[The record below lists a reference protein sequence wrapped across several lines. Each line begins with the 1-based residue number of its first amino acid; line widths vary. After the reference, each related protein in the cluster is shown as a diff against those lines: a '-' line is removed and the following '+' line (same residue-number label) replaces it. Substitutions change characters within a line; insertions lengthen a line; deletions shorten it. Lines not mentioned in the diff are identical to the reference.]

1 MPPFFCLATS
11 ITSTYTGA
19 IERKFD
25 LRLLH
30 SSISVFITQV
40 VLQGAAFIPSVLIS
54 RRFGDDGKGL
64 VTLLLYVPTV
74 LYAVSSLGLSSAA
87 QYFIGRKEG
96 SRQAHLGNVLGL
108 PLSAALL
115 SFAAFTLSYSFW
127 KPHLG
132 EVSYS
137 LMIPALIILPLT
149 ILLSHCTQVLIAID
163 EVVKRNAC
171 YLLQSLSTAVIV
183 TALMLLPQASILGVL
198 WAYIVG
204 FSLGAGLALYYCV
217 KLVGAPSLP
226 SADLIW
232 KTLKYG
238 FWIYLAALFQTLFGR
253 VSFFLLVDLNS
264 MGDGGV
270 FSAALAL
277 TAPLTNVPWAVQAVL
292 LPRTAALSD
301 EDANRTT
308 PVYFRQVTIV
318 MLILGLVVALF
329 SRPLLALFGEEFIRG
344 QSALLILLIGTV
356 LAGQNT
362 LLTTHILGRGKPQ
375 IMAIAVA
382 VSLVTSIAFNYLL
395 IPPMGLNGAA
405 LATTLPRALI
415 TAIAVYY
422 FARVVRGDASELIR
436 FRRSDLN
443 VIADGLAWLK
453 QSSIDRIRKR

>member
-1 MPPFFCLATS
+1 M
-11 ITSTYTGA
+11 
-19 IERKFD
+19 
-25 LRLLH
+25 RLLH
-30 SSISVFITQV
+30 SSISVFVTQI

-96 SRQAHLGNVLGL
+96 SQQAHLSNVLGL
-108 PLSAALL
+108 PMSAALL

-132 EVSYS
+132 DVSYS
-137 LMIPALIILPLT
+137 LMAPALVILPLT
-149 ILLSHCTQVLIAID
+149 ILLSHCTQILIAID
-163 EVVKRNAC
+163 QVVKRNVC

-183 TALMLLPQASILGVL
+183 TTLMLLPRASILAVL
-198 WAYIVG
+198 WAYIAG
-204 FSLGAGLALYYCV
+204 FGLGAGLALYYCLR
-217 KLVGAPSLP
+217 LVGKPSLP
-226 SADLIW
+226 STDMVW
-232 KTLKYG
+232 QTLKYG

-277 TAPLTNVPWAVQAVL
+277 TSPLTNVPWAVQAVL

-329 SRPLLALFGEEFIRG
+329 SRPLLLLFGEEFVRG
-344 QSALLILLIGTV
+344 QSALLILLIGIV

-362 LLTTHILGRGKPQ
+362 LLTTHILGRGKSQ

-382 VSLVTSIAFNYLL
+382 VSLVASVAFNYLL

-405 LATTLPRALI
+405 LATTASRFLI
-415 TAIAVYY
+415 TLIAVYY
-422 FARVVRGDASELIR
+422 FARVVKGNASELLR
-436 FRRSDLN
+436 FRRSDLK
-443 VIADGLAWLK
+443 VIVDGLAWLK
-453 QSSIDRIRKR
+453 ESSIGRLRRR